1 MSRNMARGAAAVI
14 GGLTL
19 VLATCGAS
27 GANGS
32 LTGIQADGGRV
43 TGTSIPHGWV
53 AHSAYGLQMSVPK
66 SWAVAYFRNCP
77 VRDAGTLLI
86 GTPAYYSFCTEIPAD
101 ANIVTM
107 QPEKSEAVNAGH
119 VRHLVVHGLDV
130 TSYSSGGI
138 LNWAVPS
145 KNVVLTATGPGSSA
159 VLHTLALAT
168 SHAQAAP
175 GVLNGSEYL
184 EALTQVPVTGPVSV
198 ARLDAHGPSLPPA
211 QAFEGHFSVTLPPG
225 RYRLTGLDGNA
236 PCPPVRASVLSGQ
249 TTDVPEIDCQGE

>member
-1 MSRNMARGAAAVI
+1 VSRNMARGAAAAI
-14 GGLTL
+14 GGLAL
-19 VLATCGAS
+19 VLTTCAAS
-27 GANGS
+27 GANGT

-53 AHSAYGLQMSVPK
+53 AHSAYGLQLSVPK

-107 QPEKSEAVNAGH
+107 QPEKSDAVDASH

-130 TSYSSGGI
+130 TSYSTGGI
-138 LNWAVPS
+138 FNWAVPS

-159 VLHTLALAT
+159 VLHTLTVAT
-168 SHAQAAP
+168 SQALAAP
-175 GVLNGSEYL
+175 GVLKGSEYL
-184 EALTQVPVTGPVSV
+184 VALVRTPVTGLVSV
-198 ARLDAHGPSLPPA
+198 KRLDAHGPSLEA
-211 QAFEGHFSVTLPPG
+211 VHAYDGQFSDTLPPG
-225 RYRLTGLDGNA
+225 RYLVTGQDGDA